1 MEKYFLCMALSYK
14 YGGKCIGGVELEKSL
29 STNTYTIVKENGRP
43 KWIRPVTRN
52 TDHGQISN
60 DISAQFH
67 IMDIIKIEGA
77 QACPDCA
84 QSENF
89 YFSGI
94 SKISSVNS
102 DVKTLDILCD
112 SYHKLIFGNKGRA
125 VAPESYE
132 NLEYSLMLVKPE
144 NVNFFMEKRYS
155 SDVQRLRVSFDYNGH
170 EYNLPVT
177 DPKICQNAPLNIEQL
192 NSSSSYY
199 LTLSLGVEHE
209 GWHSKLVANVAAI
222 QFEAITQ
229 IRSIDYERNRN
240 KF

>member
-1 MEKYFLCMALSYK
+1 MEKYFVCMALSYK
-14 YGGKCIGGVELEKSL
+14 YGGKCIGGVELEKNP

-102 DVKTLDILCD
+102 DVKTLDMLCD

-125 VAPESYE
+125 VAPESYK

-144 NVNFFMEKRYS
+144 NVNFFMEKRYG
-155 SDVQRLRVSFDYNGH
+155 SDVQRLRVSFNYNGH

-209 GWHSKLVANVAAI
+209 GWHSKLVANVVAI
-222 QFEAITQ
+222 
-229 IRSIDYERNRN
+229 
-240 KF
+240 